1 MVRFRLRTK
10 FLFSLFLV
18 GVGLTTATLFVAR
31 RTVERQIRLQIFQ
44 DIRNSVSTFQ
54 NVQRQREQ
62 FREHS
67 AQLLADLPIL
77 KALMT
82 TEHAA
87 TIQDGSKELWSLG
100 GADLLV
106 LADRRGRIVAIN
118 TRSGDFGRE
127 AAQEALTKSLN
138 HEEERAWWLVN
149 GRLYEVALQPVESG
163 PHGASRGLG
172 YLVVGDEVDDTVV
185 RELSQVASS
194 QAAFRYGNN
203 IIRSSLSS
211 LHEAEL
217 SHQLSEQRTS
227 GRDPEEVQ
235 LGQEHYLQAVLD
247 LSPGVQPGV
256 QLIVLKSLDEATA
269 FLGQLNRLLLSLA
282 MVALAVASFMVFLFS
297 HTFTRPL
304 GNLVEAVRA
313 LGRGDYDYP
322 VAVQGQ
328 DEVAE
333 VTAAFLRMRTSL
345 RESQRKLIES
355 ERLATIGRMANS
367 ISHDLRHSLAAILA
381 NAEFL
386 TENNRTP
393 SDRSELYQEVRWA
406 VNEMTELI
414 DSLLEFSRTREA
426 LHPTNGDLEGTIERA
441 VRAVTAHPDFQR
453 ISVNVHREADTD
465 GWFDARKM
473 ERVFQNLIR
482 NACESVSL
490 VHGRVDIYVQGDNE
504 RLRVKVED
512 NGRGIPEAVR
522 ERLFEPFVSQG
533 KENGTGLGLT
543 IVQKIVQ
550 DHGGAVRVESTSSAG
565 TTFVIEL
572 PRARGTPVA
581 SANGNAVVRTVIPST
596 LPMDGKVS

>member
-1 MVRFRLRTK
+1 MVSFRLRTK

-18 GVGLTTATLFVAR
+18 GLGLTSATLFVAR

-54 NVQRQREQ
+54 NVQRQRER
-62 FREHS
+62 FLEHS

-87 TIQDGSKELWSLG
+87 TIQDGSKELWGVAGS
-100 GADLLV
+100 DLLV
-106 LADRRGRIVAIN
+106 IADRNGLIVATH
-118 TRSGDFGRE
+118 TRLGDFGKE
-127 AAQEALTKSLN
+127 SAQAALAKSL
-138 HEEERAWWLVN
+138 HEEEHAWWLVN
-149 GRLYEVALQPVESG
+149 GRLYQISLQPIESG

-172 YLVVGDEVDDTVV
+172 YLVLGDEVDDAVV

-194 QAAFRYGNN
+194 QVAFRYGNN
-203 IIRSSLSS
+203 IVRSSLSS

-217 SHQLSEQRTS
+217 SHQLSEKHSTN
-227 GRDPEEVQ
+227 GRDPEEVR
-235 LGQEHYLQAVLD
+235 LGQENYLQAIVS
-247 LSPGVQPGV
+247 LSPGIEPGV

-269 FLGQLNRLLLSLA
+269 FLGQLNRLLLALA
-282 MVALAVASFMVFLFS
+282 LVALAVASSMVFLFS

-304 GNLVEAVRA
+304 AALVDAVRA
-313 LGRGDYDYP
+313 LGKADYDYP
-322 VAVQGQ
+322 VAVRGQ

-333 VTAAFLRMRTSL
+333 VTAAFLRMRSSL

-386 TENNRTP
+386 TENNRTV
-393 SDRSELYQEVRWA
+393 SDRAELYQEVRSA

-426 LHPTNGDLEGTIERA
+426 LHPTYGDLEDSVARA
-441 VRAVTAHPDFQR
+441 IHSVSAHPDFHS
-453 ISVNVHREADTD
+453 ITILVHREEETD
-465 GWFDARKM
+465 AWFDARKM

-482 NACESVSL
+482 NACEAVSPD
-490 VHGRVDIYVQGDNE
+490 HGRVDVYIRADKEV
-504 RLRVKVED
+504 LRIKVED
-512 NGRGIPEAVR
+512 NGRGIPEIVR

-550 DHGGAVRVESTSSAG
+550 DHGGIVQVESTSSAG
-565 TTFVIEL
+565 TTFLIEL
-572 PRARGTPVA
+572 PRSRGTPVA
-581 SANGNAVVRTVIPST
+581 SANGEAVVRSVIPIKS
-596 LPMDGKVS
+596 DI

>member
-1 MVRFRLRTK
+1 MLDTETKTQPVPLLDLKAQYATLRD
-10 FLFSLFLV
+10 SQ
-18 GVGLTTATLFVAR
+18 GVGTIVNDDFATALADLRAIVTT
-31 RTVERQIRLQIFQ
+31 
-44 DIRNSVSTFQ
+44 RNLRSA
-54 NVQRQREQ
+54 VQQGR
-62 FREHS
+62 HS
-67 AQLLADLPIL
+67 ALLADLPIL

-87 TIQDGSKELWSLG
+87 TIQDGSKELWSLE

-313 LGRGDYDYP
+313 LGRSDYDYP

-426 LHPTNGDLEGTIERA
+426 LHPTNGDLEGLFAQFGDVQSAQVIMDRDTGRSKGFGFVEMGSDSEAQRA
-441 VRAVTAHPDFQR
+441 IQAL
-453 ISVNVHREADTD
+453 NGKEADGRALTVNE
-465 GWFDARKM
+465 ARP
-473 ERVFQNLIR
+473 R
-482 NACESVSL
+482 
-490 VHGRVDIYVQGDNE
+490 
-504 RLRVKVED
+504 ED
-512 NGRGIPEAVR
+512 RG
-522 ERLFEPFVSQG
+522 
-533 KENGTGLGLT
+533 GLT
-543 IVQKIVQ
+543 
-550 DHGGAVRVESTSSAG
+550 RESASS
-565 TTFVIEL
+565 
-572 PRARGTPVA
+572 RGTLAPRPLRHA
-581 SANGNAVVRTVIPST
+581 RA
-596 LPMDGKVS
+596 